1 MRSNRSNHSAA
12 LKAKVA
18 VITLKGDGAQTEYLD
33 QAFGLYEK

>member
-18 VITLKGDGAQTEYLD
+18 VITLKGDDAQIDYSD
-33 QAFGLYEK
+33 QVFGLYEK